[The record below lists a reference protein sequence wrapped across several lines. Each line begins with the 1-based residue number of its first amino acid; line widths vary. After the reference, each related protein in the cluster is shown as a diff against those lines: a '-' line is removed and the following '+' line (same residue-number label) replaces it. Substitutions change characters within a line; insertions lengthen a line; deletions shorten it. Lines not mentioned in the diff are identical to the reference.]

1 MRVFLQRQKQSQEG
15 ASSGLVRSKAP
26 ARPPAHREHHFPQSD
41 RIIGDQAIQQT
52 LSPQLEESGVGSAA
66 STSPRLG
73 YDFSRIP
80 LYPRAAAPIQA
91 KLAINK
97 PGDEYEQEADRIS
110 EQVMRMPD
118 PQPRASACDGACG
131 TRQTRQTVQEPV
143 PLQKNGVESD
153 GVGET
158 AAPPIVDDVLRSPGQ
173 PLDAATRAYFEPRF
187 GHDFSRVRVHTDSEA
202 ADSVRSVGALA
213 YTVGP
218 DMVFGAGRYQPH
230 SVAGR
235 QLVAHELVHVMQQS
249 GGARVLR
256 RAVSYSAPSVTTEDP
271 IRRVLRDPR
280 SDLALTVQTVNGQ
293 TLPATQDAATGL
305 KKLDID
311 AATRMIYNAF
321 QPTGI
326 EPKNVPAVP
335 AKGSSPGLGT
345 GSGSGSG
352 SAGKAPERPGSGS
365 GSAGKAPQGSGS
377 GSGSAGK
384 VPEGAG
390 SGSGGSGGTGTA
402 TQCGFKDFDVKI
414 SANMILP
421 TAPSHG
427 QWGPTYVAAS
437 DLGGSPP
444 AVCHGKARIEVVMKG
459 KPDTDTFY
467 QRIKA
472 NEQEH
477 VNELKSASD
486 QYLVPY
492 YRDILALR
500 GTGPDLNA
508 CDANLQAQR
517 ERLPDDK
524 IRNFL
529 TRLQADVQ
537 RHDVPPGHPNKS
549 GTHVLDDCNRMEITA
564 EPKQAPPA
572 TGTP

>member
-1 MRVFLQRQKQSQEG
+1 MRVFSQRQKQSLEG
-15 ASSGLVRSKAP
+15 ASTGLVRSNP
-26 ARPPAHREHHFPQSD
+26 PTLRPAHHGHHFSQFG

-52 LSPQLEESGVGSAA
+52 LSTHVEESGVGSAA
-66 STSPRLG
+66 SASPRFG
-73 YDFSRIP
+73 YYFSRIP
-80 LYPRAAAPIQA
+80 LYPRAAGPIQA

-97 PGDEYEQEADRIS
+97 PGDKYEQEADRIS
-110 EQVMRMPD
+110 EHVMRMPD
-118 PQPRASACDGACG
+118 PQPRRASACDGACG
-131 TRQTRQTVQEPV
+131 TGQTRQPVQEPA

-173 PLDAATRAYFEPRF
+173 PLDSATRTYFEPRL
-187 GHDFSRVRVHTDSEA
+187 GHDFSRVRVHTNSAA
-202 ADSVRSVGALA
+202 ADSVRSLGALA

-218 DMVFGAGRYQPH
+218 DMVFGAGRYQP
-230 SVAGR
+230 SSFAGR

-256 RAVSYSAPSVTTEDP
+256 RAVSYPAPSVTTEDP

-311 AATRMIYNAF
+311 AATRLVHDAF

-352 SAGKAPERPGSGS
+352 SAGKTPA
-365 GSAGKAPQGSGS
+365 GSGS
-377 GSGSAGK
+377 GSGSAAK
-384 VPEGAG
+384 APEGAG
-390 SGSGGSGGTGTA
+390 SGSGGTGTA
-402 TQCGFKDFDVKI
+402 VQCGFKDFDVKI
-414 SANMILP
+414 SANMMLP

-427 QWGPTYVAAS
+427 QWGPTYVAGS

-444 AVCHGKARIEVVMKG
+444 AACHGKTRIEVVMKG

-477 VNELKSASD
+477 VNELKAASD

-500 GTGPDLNA
+500 GTGADLNA
-508 CDANLQAQR
+508 CSANLQAQFG
-517 ERLPDDK
+517 RLPDDP

-529 TRLQADVQ
+529 TKLTADVQ
-537 RHDVPPGHPNKS
+537 RHDVPPGHPNKA
-549 GTHVLDDCNRMEITA
+549 GTHILDDCNRMEITA
-564 EPKQAPPA
+564 EPKPAPPA
-572 TGTP
+572 SRTP

>member
-1 MRVFLQRQKQSQEG
+1 MRVFSQRQKQPLEG
-15 ASSGLVRSKAP
+15 ASSGLVRSDTP
-26 ARPPAHREHHFPQSD
+26 ARRPAHHGHRFPRFG

-52 LSPQLEESGVGSAA
+52 LSTHVEEPGVGLAA
-66 STSPRLG
+66 SASPRFG

-80 LYPRAAAPIQA
+80 LYPRAAEQTQA

-110 EQVMRMPD
+110 ERVMRMPD
-118 PQPRASACDGACG
+118 PQLHRASACDGTCG
-131 TRQTRQTVQEPV
+131 KGQSQQPVQERGR
-143 PLQKNGVESD
+143 LQKTGVESD
-153 GVGET
+153 HVGEAA
-158 AAPPIVDDVLRSPGQ
+158 AAPIVQDVLRSPGQ

-187 GHDFSRVRVHTDSEA
+187 GHDFSRVRVHTNSEA

-218 DMVFGAGRYQPH
+218 DMVFGAGRYQPR
-230 SVAGR
+230 SFAGR

-249 GGARVLR
+249 GGAHVLR
-256 RAVSYSAPSVTTEDP
+256 RAVSYPAPSVTTEDP

-293 TLPATQDAATGL
+293 TLPATQDTATRL

-311 AATRMIYNAF
+311 AATRLIRNAF
-321 QPTGI
+321 QPMGV
-326 EPKNVPAVP
+326 EPKNVPP
-335 AKGSSPGLGT
+335 APIKGGSSSGPGS

-352 SAGKAPERPGSGS
+352 SAGKAPEGS
-365 GSAGKAPQGSGS
+365 GSAGKAPEGAGSGLG
-377 GSGSAGK
+377 GSGSAG
-384 VPEGAG
+384 
-390 SGSGGSGGTGTA
+390 TA
-402 TQCGFKDFDVKI
+402 VQCGFKDFDVKI

-427 QWGPTYVAAS
+427 QWGPTYVAGS

-444 AVCHGKARIEVVMKG
+444 APCHGKTRIEVVMKG

-477 VNELKSASD
+477 VNELKAASD

-500 GTGPDLNA
+500 GTGADLNA
-508 CDANLQAQR
+508 CSANLQAQL
-517 ERLPDDK
+517 ERLPNDP

-529 TRLQADVQ
+529 TKLTADVQ
-537 RHDVPPGHPNKS
+537 RHDVPPGHPNKA
-549 GTHVLDDCNRMEITA
+549 GTHILDDCNRMEITA
-564 EPKQAPPA
+564 EPKPAPPA
-572 TGTP
+572 SRTP